1 MNTNI
6 INKKKILIVEDENV
20 IRNELKT
27 LLENSGY
34 EVLALENFHNAKE
47 DILNEKPDLI
57 LLDINIPNINGEILL
72 KEIRKETNVPVIM
85 VTSRAG
91 EVDEVL
97 SISYGADDYITK
109 PYNPTILLL
118 RIQNIFKRM
127 KNNRDDIFYDDI
139 IVNPQKGI
147 LEQNGKIIELTK
159 NEMIIFTYLLSNRGK
174 IVTRDDL
181 MTDLWNNNEFIND
194 NALTVNISR
203 LRSKLQDFGIKD
215 KIETRKGQGYKLL

>member
-1 MNTNI
+1 M
-6 INKKKILIVEDENV
+6 KKILIIEDEET

-34 EVLALENFHNAKE
+34 EVSAIENFNNTKE
-47 DILNEKPDLI
+47 DIIKSKVDLV
-57 LLDINIPNINGEILL
+57 LLDINLPNVNGEILL
-72 KEIRKETNVPVIM
+72 KEIRKETNIPVIM
-85 VTSRAG
+85 VTSRVG

-127 KNNRDDIFYDDI
+127 ELSKDDMNYDGI

-147 LEQNGKIIELTK
+147 LEQDGKILELSK
-159 NEMIIFTYLLSNRGK
+159 NEMIIFTYLLCNRGK

-203 LRSKLQDFGIKD
+203 LRSKLQDFGLRN

>member
-1 MNTNI
+1 M
-6 INKKKILIVEDENV
+6 KKILIIEDEKI

-27 LLENSGY
+27 LLEHSGDSA
-34 EVLALENFHNAKE
+34 LTLENFTNIKE
-47 DILNEKPDLI
+47 KIKNSKSDLI
-57 LLDINIPNINGEILL
+57 LLDINLPNINGEMLL
-72 KEIRKETNVPVIM
+72 KEIRKESNIPIIM
-85 VTSRAG
+85 VTSRSL

-127 KNNRDDIFYDDI
+127 ENSRDDLFYDDI
-139 IVNPQKGI
+139 IVNPKKGT
-147 LEQNGKIIELTK
+147 LEKDEKVLELTK
-159 NEMIIFTYLLSNRGK
+159 NEMIIFTCLLSNRGR

-203 LRSKLQDFGIKD
+203 LRNKLQDFGIQN
-215 KIETRKGQGYKLL
+215 KIETKKGQGYKLI